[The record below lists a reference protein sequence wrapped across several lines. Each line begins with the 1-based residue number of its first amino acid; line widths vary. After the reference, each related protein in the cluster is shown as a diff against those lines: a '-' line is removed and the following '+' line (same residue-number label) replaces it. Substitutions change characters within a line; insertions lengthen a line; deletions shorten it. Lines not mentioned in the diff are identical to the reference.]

1 MSHFFPAEFS
11 LFTARPFGKP
21 IESKA
26 RRQTIPPDANHHTFT
41 IQTTVH
47 CTTDGESPSL
57 AELTAS
63 VGCEN

>member
-1 MSHFFPAEFS
+1 M
-11 LFTARPFGKP
+11 FTARPFGKP

-41 IQTTVH
+41 VQTTVH